1 MGKKHQQTTPFTL
14 EGRFLG
20 FGIEDGYKIKR
31 LRLMTAAGEYELKL
45 TKEARASV
53 GKILTAGDWL
63 QAWGE
68 KTTHPDIHTTKLK
81 IYKISVA
88 APRQTGTESAP
99 TLSKVTSSSTTS
111 ILICQKSDCIKR
123 GSKAVCAALEATLGD
138 RGLTNQVTIRATGCM
153 KNCKAG
159 ANLVVMPDKI
169 RYSHITPSDVPELV
183 EKHFSTLGITE
194 TSQPE
199 RLPVSV

>member
-1 MGKKHQQTTPFTL
+1 
-14 EGRFLG
+14 
-20 FGIEDGYKIKR
+20 
-31 LRLMTAAGEYELKL
+31 
-45 TKEARASV
+45 
-53 GKILTAGDWL
+53 
-63 QAWGE
+63 
-68 KTTHPDIHTTKLK
+68 
-81 IYKISVA
+81 
-88 APRQTGTESAP
+88 
-99 TLSKVTSSSTTS
+99 
-111 ILICQKSDCIKR
+111 
-123 GSKAVCAALEATLGD
+123 LGD